1 MYDLGSLKFWN
12 PFAVLIGRN
21 NVTRFFSFSGISFL
35 FFTIDQLQILDFS
48 SRGLTSTLAFTHN
61 VAFSS
66 VHTRYSLWQFNS
78 S

>member
-35 FFTIDQLQILDFS
+35 FFTIDQLQILRFLISRPHFDTRVYSQCCVFIS
-48 SRGLTSTLAFTHN
+48 SH
-61 VAFSS
+61 S
-66 VHTRYSLWQFNS
+66 V
-78 S
+78 